1 MAKKPGD
8 RWLRIGRQP
17 IKRLGARPDRL
28 GKPKKAKPK
37 RGALSVATAGRVAR
51 RAPEVMVR
59 ITGKTTGLKHMV
71 AHLRYIHRHGKLEG
85 ETSDGS
91 LVIGLDD
98 VKGLA
103 QEWHSRREVGPRG
116 RQDRS
121 KDTVNMVLSM
131 QPGTPREAVAAATR
145 RAAERIFG
153 GKFDYV
159 MVTHTDTDHPHVHV
173 TANARGVDGQR
184 LLPNPEDL
192 QRWREIF
199 AESLREQGV
208 EAEATARDVRGVARL
223 TTRNAIYHME
233 RRGAQSEVR
242 AQEVREAIAIVTGQ
256 MEKGERPWE
265 AATKKRIE
273 RARAGW
279 VAYAE
284 RIEALADPQLQEDA
298 KAIRA
303 FVAQMPEPM
312 TRREVIER
320 QVARRLGSAGQGRA
334 AEQERGE
341 GDRSR

>member
-1 MAKKPGD
+1 MAKKPD
-8 RWLRIGRQP
+8 DAWLRVGPQP
-17 IKRLGARPDRL
+17 VKRLGAKPVRL
-28 GKPKKAKPK
+28 GKPKRAKQK
-37 RGALSVATAGRVAR
+37 RGGLSVAAAGRVAR

-59 ITGKTTGLKHMV
+59 ITGKTQGLKHMV

-103 QEWHSRREVGPRG
+103 KEWHSRREVGPRG

-121 KDTVNMVLSM
+121 KDTVNMVFSM
-131 QPGTPREAVAAATR
+131 QPGTPREAVTAATK

-153 GKFDYV
+153 GRFDYV

-173 TANARGVDGQR
+173 TANARGVEGQR

-192 QRWREIF
+192 QKWREIF

-223 TTRNAIYHME
+223 STRNAIYHMA
-233 RRGAQSEVR
+233 RRGAQSDVR
-242 AQEVREAIAIVTGQ
+242 AQEVREAIAIVSGQ
-256 MEKGERPWE
+256 VEKGERPWE

-284 RIEALADPQLQEDA
+284 RIEVLGDPQLQEDA
-298 KAIRA
+298 RAIRA

-320 QVARRLGSAGQGRA
+320 QVAQRIGGMEQGRVGQ
-334 AEQERGE
+334 EQEEQGR
-341 GDRSR
+341 